1 MIFKLIYYIILFY
14 LIYKLLRYLGKSL
27 AKATRKNSE
36 VYDSPKKPKVNIRK
50 EDIIEAEFEEIPD
63 EKEEKGN

>member
-1 MIFKLIYYIILFY
+1 MIFKIIYYAILFY
-14 LIYKLLRYLGKSL
+14 LIYKLLQYLGKSL
-27 AKATRKNSE
+27 GRAARKNAE
-36 VYDSPKKPKVNIRK
+36 VHDSPTKPKVNIRK